1 MNSHSTEE
9 INIPNWVE
17 KAEGNDRFFREAV
30 HIILSAIS
38 TSIVLHSTMIMKGG
52 MLMAIRYNSSRFTR
66 DADFSTRNK
75 YLLGNEVALIE
86 ELKNQIDI
94 VNEELS
100 YETICRY
107 QRHELRPKKVDASFP
122 TLTISVGFARRT
134 NPSEMRKLNA
144 GQAIRIVS
152 IDYSYNEAVFD
163 VEVLKLSEGESIQA
177 YSFLNLLAE
186 KYRSLLQQPIRN
198 RNREQDVYDI
208 NILLGSEKN
217 LSAEEKKGLLTLLVN
232 SSSERDIDAKK
243 DSIADVEVRSRAEKG
258 YEALR
263 ASVEGE
269 LIPFEESYEVIQ
281 KLYESLP
288 WDNTFQKENTD

>member
-1 MNSHSTEE
+1 MNSQSIEE

-17 KAEGNDRFFREAV
+17 KAEGNERFFREAV
-30 HIILSAIS
+30 HIVLSAIS
-38 TSIVLHSTMIMKGG
+38 TSTVLHSTMVMKGG
-52 MLMAIRYNSSRFTR
+52 MLMAIRYNSSRFTK

-75 YLLGNEVALIE
+75 YLQGNEIALIE

-107 QRHELRPKKVDASFP
+107 QRHELKPKKFDASFP
-122 TLTISVGFARRT
+122 TLTVNVGFARRT

-144 GQAIRIVS
+144 GQSNGIIS

-163 VEVLKLSEGESIQA
+163 VEVLQLSEGESIQA

-186 KYRSLLQQPIRN
+186 KYRSLLQQPSRN

-208 NILLGSEKN
+208 NILLGPETN
-217 LSAEEKKGLLTLLVN
+217 LTIEEKRNLLTLLV
-232 SSSERDIDAKK
+232 SSSNERGIDAKK
-243 DSIADVEVRSRAEKG
+243 NSIADIEVRSRAEKG
-258 YEALR
+258 YQDLR
-263 ASVEGE
+263 ATIEGE
-269 LIPFEESYEVIQ
+269 LIPFEESYAVIQ

-288 WDNTFQKENTD
+288 WDSTFQKENN